1 MAEGRGFTDW
11 FEKFSQRV
19 THATGRP
26 RAFLIAFLVIIVWAL
41 TGPFFGFGDTWQLVI
56 NTSTTIVTFLMV
68 FLIQQTQNKDG
79 KAVELKLNE
88 LVAATKGASNRLIDV
103 ENLSEAELDILHGYF
118 QELVRLAKNDQSMT
132 ESHSMDEAERLHKD
146 QSR

>member
-1 MAEGRGFTDW
+1 MAKAGGFTVW
-11 FEKFSQRV
+11 FENLSHRV

-26 RAFLIAFLVIIVWAL
+26 WAFLVAFLVIIVWAL
-41 TGPFFGFGDTWQLVI
+41 SGPLFGFGDTWQLVI

-88 LVAATKGASNRLIDV
+88 LVAATRGASNRLIDV
-103 ENLSEAELDILHGYF
+103 ENLSEEELDILHGYF
-118 QELVRLAKNDQSMT
+118 QELVKLAKQDQNMT
-132 ESHSMDEAERLHKD
+132 ESHSMEEAGRLHAE